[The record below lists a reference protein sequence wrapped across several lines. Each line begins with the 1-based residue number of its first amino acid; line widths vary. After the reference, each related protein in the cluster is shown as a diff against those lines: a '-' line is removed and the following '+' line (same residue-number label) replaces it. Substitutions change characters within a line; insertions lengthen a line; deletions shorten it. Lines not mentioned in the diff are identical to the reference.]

1 MSLLQTLTIG
11 FILFLLLPAPLKAM
25 IVVLAISAFAV
36 WLAFYVEYN
45 NNQSRW
51 MLFDLCEIRYNYLI

>member
-1 MSLLQTLTIG
+1 MTLLQTLTIALV
-11 FILFLLLPAPLKAM
+11 IFLVLPAPAKAM
-25 IVVLAISAFAV
+25 LVVLALSAFTV

-51 MLFDLCEIRYNYLI
+51 MQFIRKWF

>member
-1 MSLLQTLTIG
+1 MTLLQTLTIALV
-11 FILFLLLPAPLKAM
+11 IFLLLPAPAKAM
-25 IVVLAISAFAV
+25 LVVFALSTFAV

-51 MLFDLCEIRYNYLI
+51 MKFIRKWF

>member
-1 MSLLQTLTIG
+1 MTLLQTLTIALV
-11 FILFLLLPAPLKAM
+11 IFLLLPAPAKAM
-25 IVVLAISAFAV
+25 LVVLVLSVFVV

-51 MLFDLCEIRYNYLI
+51 MQFIRKWF

>member
-1 MSLLQTLTIG
+1 MTLLQTLTIALV
-11 FILFLLLPAPLKAM
+11 IFLLLPAPAKAM
-25 IVVLAISAFAV
+25 LVVLALSAFAV

-51 MLFDLCEIRYNYLI
+51 MQFIRKWF

>member
-1 MSLLQTLTIG
+1 MTLLQTLTIALV
-11 FILFLLLPAPLKAM
+11 IFLLLPASAKA
-25 IVVLAISAFAV
+25 ILVVLALSVFAV

-51 MLFDLCEIRYNYLI
+51 MKFIRKWF

>member
-1 MSLLQTLTIG
+1 MTLLQTLTIALV
-11 FILFLLLPAPLKAM
+11 IFLLLPAPANAM
-25 IVVLAISAFAV
+25 LAVLAISAFAV

-51 MLFDLCEIRYNYLI
+51 MQFIRKWF

>member
-1 MSLLQTLTIG
+1 MTLLQTLTIALV
-11 FILFLLLPAPLKAM
+11 IFLLLPAPVKAM
-25 IVVLAISAFAV
+25 LVVLALSAFAV

-51 MLFDLCEIRYNYLI
+51 MQFIRKWF